1 MPLTP
6 EIQKTELDTI
16 KTRLETKLEEA
27 SNLRSQLKAVIN
39 CAVDIL
45 EEEPQDRDL
54 KTALSDTRLEKLLRA
69 HVVTKG
75 NMLAPT
81 MNNKPQM
88 ILHARNLWFFQY
100 MVC

>member
-1 MPLTP
+1 MPLT
-6 EIQKTELDTI
+6 EIQKTELETI

-39 CAVDIL
+39 CAADIL

-54 KTALSDTRLEKLLRA
+54 KIALSDTRLEALRA

-75 NMLAPT
+75 NMLAP
-81 MNNKPQM
+81 
-88 ILHARNLWFFQY
+88 AE
-100 MVC
+100 

>member
-1 MPLTP
+1 MPLTSEQTT
-6 EIQKTELDTI
+6 EIEAV
-16 KTRLETKLEEA
+16 KTRLETKREEA

-54 KTALSDTRLEKLLRA
+54 KTALSDTRLEALRA

-75 NMLAPT
+75 NMLAP
-81 MNNKPQM
+81 
-88 ILHARNLWFFQY
+88 AE
-100 MVC
+100 

>member
-6 EIQKTELDTI
+6 EQKTELETI

-27 SNLRSQLKAVIN
+27 SNLRYQLKAVIN

-54 KTALSDTRLEKLLRA
+54 KTVLSDTRLEKLRL
-69 HVVTKG
+69 HVIAKG
-75 NMLAPT
+75 NMLAPI
-81 MNNKPQM
+81 Q
-88 ILHARNLWFFQY
+88 
-100 MVC
+100 